1 MKKFITVI
9 AIINIVLIATAFL
22 VQWFIQELNWEQK
35 DFFIASGALLINAWC
50 LWVWNCKPNKTRSSD
65 KNCDCDKS
73 TKPSGNMR

>member
-9 AIINIVLIATAFL
+9 ATINIIVIAIAFI
-22 VQWFIQELNWEQK
+22 VQFIVKELHWEQK

-50 LWVWNCKPNKTRSSD
+50 LWVWNCKPNKTRSNG
-65 KNCDCDKS
+65 KNCDCDKT